1 MTPQPILLVKKP
13 TKTGESPFISFMMHG
28 NSSVIGAK
36 AVAIIR
42 LYIKIPTISKQWAIV
57 NKQLLK

>member
-28 NSSVIGAK
+28 NSSVA
-36 AVAIIR
+36 
-42 LYIKIPTISKQWAIV
+42 LL
-57 NKQLLK
+57 NK

>member
-13 TKTGESPFISFMMHG
+13 TKTGESPFISFMMNG
-28 NSSVIGAK
+28 NSSVVGAK

-42 LYIKIPTISKQWAIV
+42 RYKNIDYNQAVDNCK
-57 NKQLLK
+57 